1 MNATAERI
9 RTMKTMLKALAKRA
23 EAQEDKGF
31 RAALDGDREQAKVL
45 EGEARRLFKKRDEL
59 KRELIALIKASR

>member
-31 RAALDGDREQAKVL
+31 RAAKLGAPHFW
-45 EGEARRLFKKRDEL
+45 EAL
-59 KRELIALIKASR
+59 